1 MDFEP
6 VSVSK
11 LSEKKLIAQ
20 GSCATSLLSETKLRA
35 IVENARE
42 MVKII
47 DEFGSF
53 DQYIW
58 GFVNNSPIVGRFR
71 YQRQVPVRISKADLI
86 SKDLVRRGFRG
97 VGPTVIYSF
106 MQVCGLTNDHLIS
119 CYRFDECNNIFQ
131 NGIHTGTGT
140 SLTVPGASVSTSK
153 NTIPMTDLED
163 LGANVDELSIS

>member
-11 LSEKKLIAQ
+11 INEKKLIAP
-20 GSCATSLLSETKLRA
+20 GSSATSLLSETKLRA

-42 MVKII
+42 MLKLI

-53 DQYIW
+53 DRYIW

-71 YQRQVPVRISKADLI
+71 YQRQVPVRTSKADLV

-106 MQVCGLTNDHLIS
+106 MQACGLTNDHLIS
-119 CYRFDECNNIFQ
+119 CYRFDECNEFFQ
-131 NGIHTGTGT
+131 NGTCTSAGT
-140 SLTVPGASVSTSK
+140 SLTVPSASVTTSE
-153 NTIPMTDLED
+153 NMIPTTDLEG
-163 LGANVDELSIS
+163 LAANVDELGIS

>member
-11 LSEKKLIAQ
+11 LNEKKLIAP

-42 MVKII
+42 MLKII

-53 DQYIW
+53 DRYVW

-71 YQRQVPVRISKADLI
+71 YQRQVPVKTSKADLI

-106 MQVCGLTNDHLIS
+106 MQVCGLTNDHLVS

-131 NGIHTGTGT
+131 NGICTSTGT
-140 SLTVPGASVSTSK
+140 SLPVSGASVTSEH
-153 NTIPMTDLED
+153 TIVTTDLED
-163 LGANVDELSIS
+163 LGSNVDELSIS